1 MGKEGGYR
9 GGQLLGTEER
19 SGGGQTNADGQT
31 ETERERG
38 RDERSSGPFKGNG
51 MKVHRKCS

>member
-1 MGKEGGYR
+1 MGKGGGHR
-9 GGQLLGTEER
+9 GGQLLGQKREV
-19 SGGGQTNADGQT
+19 GGQTNAAGQT

-38 RDERSSGPFKGNG
+38 RDERSSGPLKGNG